1 MGKNDLSSLKIKQEK
16 KLPDETDVSL
26 LEKKTEQTEQTNDT
40 VRADKV
46 ISLRITAREFERL
59 KEKAGMVPL
68 GRYLKHHLRESTDIF
83 E

>member
-26 LEKKTEQTEQTNDT
+26 LEKKTEQTNDT

>member
-26 LEKKTEQTEQTNDT
+26 LETKTEATSE
-40 VRADKV
+40 VKRADKV
-46 ISLRITAREFERL
+46 ISLRITADEFEKL
-59 KEKAGMVPL
+59 KEKAGMIPL
-68 GRYLKHHLRESTDIF
+68 GRYLKHHLRESTDVF

>member
-26 LEKKTEQTEQTNDT
+26 LAKKTDHTNDAE
-40 VRADKV
+40 VERVDKV
-46 ISLRITAREFERL
+46 ISLRITASEFATL

-83 E
+83 K